1 MSFFIRGLKNSS
13 ILLIGRVL
21 GMIISYITLIYI
33 IRELTIDEYGLLTTV
48 RTFVASFIIFSF
60 GGISGAVMREGS
72 KNISKMGL
80 LYEKTNGFKLLTSIF
95 ALILCLLVLIIT
107 PYEFKV
113 KTLIF
118 FFSSTIIT
126 TSLFNHW
133 LEAFTATES
142 FKTKVIFKVAQPLLF
157 FLIAMFVINSTKR
170 VEYLLISQIF
180 LQFLFMIVCLYMSK
194 NLIKFKLKLNH
205 LYFDKNL
212 ITTGIY
218 FFIISF
224 AGMIFMKSDVL
235 MISLMGSFSDVG
247 VYSVADRIARE
258 GSELRTVII
267 AGFFPVM
274 IKRIKAGPISGRLVH
289 KTVLKIFLVIIIGV
303 SIFSY
308 NIDQIIITL
317 FGNKYLA
324 SASILQYLIYFLAI
338 EYTIYPYILL
348 LLSSNGEKN
357 IAFIYSILAIVNII
371 LNYTFFNIFGLIG
384 IAFSTITVFMIL
396 AIYTVTFGIKH
407 LYNQKILI

>member
-1 MSFFIRGLKNSS
+1 
-13 ILLIGRVL
+13 
-21 GMIISYITLIYI
+21 
-33 IRELTIDEYGLLTTV
+33 
-48 RTFVASFIIFSF
+48 
-60 GGISGAVMREGS
+60 
-72 KNISKMGL
+72 
-80 LYEKTNGFKLLTSIF
+80 
-95 ALILCLLVLIIT
+95 
-107 PYEFKV
+107 
-113 KTLIF
+113 
-118 FFSSTIIT
+118 
-126 TSLFNHW
+126 
-133 LEAFTATES
+133 
-142 FKTKVIFKVAQPLLF
+142 
-157 FLIAMFVINSTKR
+157 
-170 VEYLLISQIF
+170 
-180 LQFLFMIVCLYMSK
+180 
-194 NLIKFKLKLNH
+194 
-205 LYFDKNL
+205 
-212 ITTGIY
+212 
-218 FFIISF
+218 
-224 AGMIFMKSDVL
+224 MKSDVL

>member
-1 MSFFIRGLKNSS
+1 MSFLTRGLKNSS
-13 ILLIGRVL
+13 ILLIGRLL
-21 GMIISYITLIYI
+21 GMIISYITLVYI
-33 IRELTIDEYGLLTTV
+33 IRELTIEEYGLLTTV
-48 RTFVASFIIFSF
+48 RTFVGSFIIFSF

-72 KNISKMGL
+72 KNISNMGSL
-80 LYEKTNGFKLLTSIF
+80 FEKTNGFKLLTSIF
-95 ALILCLLVLIIT
+95 ALILCLLVLIIS
-107 PYEFKV
+107 PYELKV

-118 FFSSTIIT
+118 YFSLTIIT

-133 LEAFTATES
+133 QEAFTATES

-157 FLIAMFVINSTKR
+157 FLIAMFVINNTKR

-180 LQFLFMIVCLYMSK
+180 LQFLFMIICLYMSK

-235 MISLMGSFSDVG
+235 MISLMGNFSEVG